1 MCFVH
6 VFGGGGGGGS
16 GGCSAGLF
24 SANKNCFACPKF
36 SLLCTRAKEMLKE
49 AKEKN
54 TTETQRVP
62 VRLLCYGSAI
72 FVL

>member
-36 SLLCTRAKEMLKE
+36 SLLCTGAK
-49 AKEKN
+49 
-54 TTETQRVP
+54 
-62 VRLLCYGSAI
+62 
-72 FVL
+72 